1 VYGKRKALSINV
13 ARPAEQKDQ
22 KDRSLV
28 TLEGGLRWKADL
40 LGMGGFLEL

>member
-1 VYGKRKALSINV
+1 MGANYTALEPWGQF
-13 ARPAEQKDQ
+13 AAPGT
-22 KDRSLV
+22 RSLV